1 MEAPLIL
8 LLILLV
14 VLLIVGP
21 ILGIIAY
28 AGVRRL
34 DETLRR
40 QGPQDLT
47 ARIYALEQRLAKL
60 EKGGIAQA
68 APVAPQPVE
77 TRHTELP
84 AIPAVPAASVPPVPP
99 ATPPA
104 IPVKPREAAT
114 VLSGGGF
121 AAPPFHASLGK
132 ESEPADLETV
142 IAGRWFN
149 RIGIVALLI
158 AVSYFLKLAFDNNW
172 IGPSGRVA
180 IGIALGAL
188 MMPWSSWLLGRG
200 YSYFSEGIVALGEAT
215 LFLSVWAGCQYYT
228 LYSQDV
234 GFFAMI
240 LITAAMA
247 AIALGRDSQR
257 IAVLCLIG
265 GYATPMLV
273 STGKDHQVVLFT
285 YLLILGAGMLVMG
298 ERKDWYSL
306 APISFIG
313 TQLYYWGWYSEFYH
327 RAPSPLE
334 RTTVFATLFFLLFAT
349 LPVLRAVKEGVLGE
363 LDILVTT
370 VNSFAYVGALYAL
383 FWPDDRWPFTL
394 LILALAAG
402 HIAVARV
409 LPVAKGGKSA
419 LARYIFAGL
428 GLTFATLAI
437 PIRLEGKWITFCL
450 SVEGAILVWSGFR
463 ALSGFLR
470 QFGYVLLTISAFRV
484 LLFPPPAGA
493 FLFNQRFGAYL
504 LLIVCFGVALWAAR
518 EHMEETGSQEKNE
531 LGIFSVAINVYA
543 LVALSLEFW
552 DYFGKASTQ
561 IDSSLAQHLSLS
573 VLWTVYATVLIL
585 VGVQQKSALLRWQ
598 ALLLFGLVVV
608 KVFLYDLA
616 SLDRAYRILSFFVL
630 GSVLLVVSFLYT
642 RKLSRGRTT

>member
-99 ATPPA
+99 ATPPT
-104 IPVKPREAAT
+104 ILVKPREAAT

-228 LYSQDV
+228 LYSKDV

-257 IAVLCLIG
+257 IAVLCLVG

-409 LPVAKGGKSA
+409 LPVAKDGKSA

>member
-99 ATPPA
+99 ATPPT

-228 LYSQDV
+228 LYSKDV

-257 IAVLCLIG
+257 IAVLCLVG

-409 LPVAKGGKSA
+409 LPVAKDGKSA

>member
-234 GFFAMI
+234 GFFSMI

-409 LPVAKGGKSA
+409 LPVAKDGKSA

-518 EHMEETGSQEKNE
+518 EHMEETGNQEKNE